1 MSLIALP
8 TIGCVRPLALVL
20 LKILFRHLQRQMRD
34 DRRVVEEEGLVFV
47 FFDKLHQP
55 VRDELRGVLL
65 AGAAAVD
72 PAIGP
77 VAIMLALVL
86 FLWTPSHFWSLA
98 IAKSKDYQR
107 TGIPMLPVI
116 IGNRR
121 CAQVVLV
128 NTLMLVAISILPFF
142 YGMGWIYLL
151 AAAGGGGFIK
161 RVLENEHRATIRI
174 DGKVENVAGVKIA
187 KFASTDDVDI
197 DSTKMSEMYG
207 LSGGGAQINK
217 AKEEFANL
225 LEKLIQLASLQTAF
239 KTLDEA
245 LKVTSRRVNALD
257 NVVVP
262 RLENTVNYVKQE
274 LDELEREDFTRLK
287 KVVEKKNENEEN
299 NELEDGS
306 KYQSESLES
315 SNLGPSIL
323 DSYGNNDEADEDLL
337 F

>member
-1 MSLIALP
+1 MSGEREQVFATRMVLQTYKGKCKGAMKGFELLKKKADALKARIQKMIRAIH
-8 TIGCVRPLALVL
+8 TLKLSIGNDVKAAHLAL
-20 LKILFRHLQRQMRD
+20 
-34 DRRVVEEEGLVFV
+34 
-47 FFDKLHQP
+47 
-55 VRDELRGVLL
+55 
-65 AGAAAVD
+65 
-72 PAIGP
+72 
-77 VAIMLALVL
+77 
-86 FLWTPSHFWSLA
+86 
-98 IAKSKDYQR
+98 AKATY
-107 TGIPMLPVI
+107 
-116 IGNRR
+116 
-121 CAQVVLV
+121 
-128 NTLMLVAISILPFF
+128 
-142 YGMGWIYLL
+142 
-151 AAAGGGGFIK
+151 AAGGGGFIK

>member
-1 MSLIALP
+1 MAGERDQVFATRMVLQTYKQKAKGARKGFDLLKKKADALKARIQKMIRAIH
-8 TIGCVRPLALVL
+8 TLKLSIGHDVKMAHLAL
-20 LKILFRHLQRQMRD
+20 
-34 DRRVVEEEGLVFV
+34 
-47 FFDKLHQP
+47 
-55 VRDELRGVLL
+55 
-65 AGAAAVD
+65 
-72 PAIGP
+72 
-77 VAIMLALVL
+77 
-86 FLWTPSHFWSLA
+86 
-98 IAKSKDYQR
+98 AKATY
-107 TGIPMLPVI
+107 
-116 IGNRR
+116 
-121 CAQVVLV
+121 
-128 NTLMLVAISILPFF
+128 
-142 YGMGWIYLL
+142 
-151 AAAGGGGFIK
+151 AAGGGGFIK

-187 KFASTDDVDI
+187 KFASTDDVDV
-197 DSTKMSEMYG
+197 DSSKMTEMYG

-262 RLENTVNYVKQE
+262 RLENTVAYVKQE

-287 KVVEKKNENEEN
+287 KVVEKKNENENSGDMEN
-299 NELEDGS
+299 DEGN

-323 DSYGNNDEADEDLL
+323 DSYGDNDEADEDLL